1 MLESIRKYQK
11 ILMGLLLLLILP
23 SFVFLGVESYMQ
35 DIGKDTNL
43 VKVDGVPITRQE
55 LDNAV
60 KLRADRLQQ
69 QQGRVDAAFVN
80 SVPFKQAVLSEI
92 VQQRLLAYEVKA
104 LKLAISPEALARD
117 LTQVPE
123 IKALYQNGKFD
134 AERYKQLLASNKL
147 TVDQFEN
154 GRRYELM
161 TRHALTA
168 VVATGIGSRKVAEQ
182 VSIAY
187 ETEREVQAL
196 RFSPKDFLSKVS
208 PSQQDL
214 ESFYQGNINA
224 YQSPEQVDVE
234 FVMLT
239 ADAKADINA
248 FSEKADLF
256 ANMAYEQPD
265 SLKPVADRLKLSIQS
280 AKNVTR
286 GGLRGAGADH
296 PLNQPKLLAA
306 IFSDDA
312 IKNRR
317 NIEALE
323 LAPGKIVSARVTAH
337 SPQAA
342 LPLNAVMAEV
352 KNQVSLRMVQ
362 DLAVKTGQDKLQ
374 ALQKN
379 PNEATGFAGA
389 KWVSRNKPTDLTANA
404 MDAVM
409 SVNAQQLPAVVSAS
423 GNDGGLVIY
432 RVTKIQQPSQVDA
445 KLRANQ
451 ARQVADLS
459 TQSEAATYFESVK
472 QRAGVKQINSVK

>member
-352 KNQVSLRMVQ
+352 KNQVSLRMAQ

-432 RVTKIQQPSQVDA
+432 RVTKIQQPSQIDA

>member
-1 MLESIRKYQK
+1 MLETIRKYQK
-11 ILMGLLLLLILP
+11 LLMGLLIVLILP
-23 SFVFLGVESYMQ
+23 SFVLLGVEGYMR
-35 DIGKDTNL
+35 DMGKDTNL
-43 VKVDGVPITRQE
+43 VKIDGVPITRQE
-55 LDNAV
+55 LDQAV

-69 QQGRVDAAFVN
+69 QQGRVDAALVN

-92 VQQRLLAYEVKA
+92 VQQRLLAFEIHA
-104 LKLAISPEALARD
+104 LRLAISPESLAQD
-117 LTQVPE
+117 LTQIPE
-123 IKALYQNGKFD
+123 IKALYKDGQFD
-134 AERYKQLLASNKL
+134 AQRYRQLLANNNL
-147 TVDQFEN
+147 TVDQFEG

-168 VVATGIGSRKVAEQ
+168 VTATGIGSRKVAEQ

-234 FVMLT
+234 FVLLS
-239 ADAKADINA
+239 ADSKADINA

-256 ANMAYEQPD
+256 ANLVYEQSD
-265 SLKPVADRLKLSIQS
+265 SLKPAADRLKLSIQTV
-280 AKNVTR
+280 KGVTR
-286 GGLRGAGADH
+286 GGLRGAAKDH
-296 PLNQPKLLAA
+296 PFNNPKMLAA

-323 LAPGKIVSARVTAH
+323 LAPGKIVSARVITHA
-337 SPQAA
+337 PQAA
-342 LPLNAVMAEV
+342 LPLSAVMADV
-352 KNQVSLRMVQ
+352 KNQVSLRMAR
-362 DLAVKTGQDKLQ
+362 DLAVKTGQEKLDV
-374 ALQKN
+374 LQKA
-379 PNEATGFAGA
+379 PNELTGFAAA
-389 KWVSRNKPTDLTANA
+389 KWVSRNKPTDLTPQA

-409 SVNAQQLPAVVSAS
+409 SANPQQLPAMVSAP
-423 GNDGGLVIY
+423 GNDGGVVIY
-432 RVTKIQQPSQVDA
+432 RVSKVQQPKQTDA

-451 ARQVADLS
+451 ARQVADLG
-459 TQSEAATYFESVK
+459 TQAEAATYFESIK
-472 QRAGVKQINSVK
+472 LRAGVKQVNPVK

>member
-352 KNQVSLRMVQ
+352 KNQVSLRMAQ